1 MIIVLIISI
10 NWLAFR
16 NFLSLIVYFLAELG
30 LPRPVVF
37 WIGRAER
44 AEKASRGRNMTARP
58 LHEIIS

>member
-37 WIGRAER
+37 WIGRAR
-44 AEKASRGRNMTARP
+44 AGGKSVKGPEHDDPAS
-58 LHEIIS
+58 S